1 MCIERSMALGD
12 SLFLFHRILKESK
25 NSPDNNVLRGH
36 NKKKAEPQFI
46 GTLAF
51 WSIRPQFDK
60 IPMKYLVVCKRVV
73 SNCLV
78 SIVLW
83 TGASVGWVTRGDVG
97 SLQGWQESQQ
107 LPTPA
112 EGEPGYPLSAP
123 TQCTQL
129 CLAKHTLA
137 QEGGQR
143 WQPLSLL
150 WEKLWLGWPSPV
162 SPAPIP
168 TQLPTTSL
176 PHPTPRQLLSAS
188 TEVLFV
194 ILCHFHHERK
204 QRKSMEICDC
214 VFMC

>member
-1 MCIERSMALGD
+1 MHSGVTI
-12 SLFLFHRILKESK
+12 
-25 NSPDNNVLRGH
+25 
-36 NKKKAEPQFI
+36 KKAEPQFI
-46 GTLAF
+46 GTFAF

-97 SLQGWQESQQ
+97 SLAADRSHNNFRPPRRESPAILYL
-107 LPTPA
+107 LPHSVTM
-112 EGEPGYPLSAP
+112 
-123 TQCTQL
+123 L

-137 QEGGQR
+137 HQR
-143 WQPLSLL
+143 WEPLSLL

-162 SPAPIP
+162 SQAATP
-168 TQLPTTSL
+168 TQMPTTSL
-176 PHPTPRQLLSAS
+176 PHPTPGQLLSA
-188 TEVLFV
+188 EVLFV